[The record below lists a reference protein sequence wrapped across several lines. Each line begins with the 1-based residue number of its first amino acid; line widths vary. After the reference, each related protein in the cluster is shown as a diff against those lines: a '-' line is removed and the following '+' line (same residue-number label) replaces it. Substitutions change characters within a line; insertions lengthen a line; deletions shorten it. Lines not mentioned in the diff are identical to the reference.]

1 MKMMEYWPSL
11 PNMRQGIRTEAE
23 ELSDHT
29 LLAVHEPARIL
40 RMNTDGS
47 PLAYETEEQLLKH
60 FLEVQRPLPIIGN
73 TGVGKSHIIRW
84 WDANLRIRPEYKNK
98 QWVKNRVNDCT
109 CQCRQHR
116 IRWLSVG
123 TNQMSSACCQYK
135 ERHSK
140 RCDSY
145 VCHCIIHYILCRTKH
160 RDQWAK
166 KNSCHNTNDH
176 TGNYQTSKCS
186 SCDFF
191 RILLML
197 SSHFKIKI

>member
-11 PNMRQGIRTEAE
+11 PNIRQCIRTEAE

-84 WDANLRIRPEYKNK
+84 LDANLRLRPEF
-98 QWVKNRVNDCT
+98 
-109 CQCRQHR
+109 
-116 IRWLSVG
+116 
-123 TNQMSSACCQYK
+123 
-135 ERHSK
+135 
-140 RCDSY
+140 
-145 VCHCIIHYILCRTKH
+145 
-160 RDQWAK
+160 K
-166 KNSCHNTNDH
+166 K
-176 TGNYQTSKCS
+176 
-186 SCDFF
+186 
-191 RILLML
+191 
-197 SSHFKIKI
+197 